1 MNYFPPLESADPDG
15 LLAIGGDLSIERLQ
29 YAYQHGIF
37 PWFSGK
43 IPMWYSPDP
52 RFVLFPDEL
61 VISKSMKQVIRSG
74 KFLFT
79 INQAFAEVIIKCSK
93 IDREGQDGTWITPE
107 MINAYIRLHEKGIAF
122 SAETWQD
129 GQLVG
134 GLYGVRVGKIFCGES
149 MFSEQSNASKFAF
162 INFVEYLQKEKV
174 ILIDCQIYTSH
185 LSSLGARMITRKDY
199 VSLLNS

>member
-1 MNYFPPLESADPDG
+1 LESADPDG

-74 KFLFT
+74 KFKFT
-79 INQAFAEVIIKCSK
+79 INQAFAEVINKCSK
-93 IDREGQDGTWITPE
+93 IDREGQYGTWITPE
-107 MINAYIRLHEKGIAF
+107 MINAYIKLHEKGIAF

-129 GQLVG
+129 GLLVG
-134 GLYGVRVGKIFCGES
+134 GLYGVRVGKVFCGES

-174 ILIDCQIYTSH
+174 VLIDCQIFTSH
-185 LSSLGARMITRKDY
+185 LASLGATMIPRKDY